1 MHHNVIKHTCA
12 HRADVDYTHN
22 DGPPHRLIPPLWPG
36 NDSHTLAQH
45 QASLITIG
53 RTYLDAKSLKLIFQN
68 RKDLALKISN
78 K

>member
-1 MHHNVIKHTCA
+1 MQHNVNVIKHTCA

-22 DGPPHRLIPPLWPG
+22 DGPPPRLIPPLWPG

-53 RTYLDAKSLKLIFQN
+53 RTYLDAKS
-68 RKDLALKISN
+68 
-78 K
+78 